1 MQPNLADKFKCYVC
15 AIVCLHARV
24 VSRLAVA
31 DEDQLWVHQCRCS
44 DLLLACRL
52 AQAKKDMAELNS
64 RLVNA
69 AFGNAFSGALPES
82 FMPSLS
88 GMDYVE
94 SSSQL
99 DRQSS
104 NPASEEQNSIAGLPP
119 GVPLDPLY
127 DE

>member
-1 MQPNLADKFKCYVC
+1 
-15 AIVCLHARV
+15 
-24 VSRLAVA
+24 
-31 DEDQLWVHQCRCS
+31 
-44 DLLLACRL
+44 
-52 AQAKKDMAELNS
+52 MAELNS

-69 AFGNAFSGALPES
+69 AFGSAFDGALPKS

-88 GMDYVE
+88 GVDNVE
-94 SSSQL
+94 GSSHL

-104 NPASEEQNSIAGLPP
+104 NPASEEQNSILGLPP